1 MSAVYYEKRGVS
13 IFNVSPRDPVYLESL
28 LAFDIRFRL
37 GYRKSE
43 RERVREKEYRGTKA
57 AGK

>member
-1 MSAVYYEKRGVS
+1 MYREKRGVS
-13 IFNVSPRDPVYLESL
+13 ISNVSPRDPVYLESL